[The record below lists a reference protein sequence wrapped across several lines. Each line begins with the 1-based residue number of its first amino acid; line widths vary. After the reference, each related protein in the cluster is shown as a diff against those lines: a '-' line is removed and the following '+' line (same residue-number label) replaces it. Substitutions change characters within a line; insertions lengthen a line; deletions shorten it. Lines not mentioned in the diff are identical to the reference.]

1 MPQIEFINVSKEY
14 DPGKKVLDDVTFKVE
29 PGEFMFVVGPSG
41 AGKSTIIKLLTK
53 EEMPEVGDILFN
65 GESILNILKES
76 VPDLRRKIG
85 VVFQDFRL
93 LDSKTVFD
101 NVAVALEVADS
112 SLDEIR
118 SIVPNVLNMVGL
130 TDKMFKYPRQLS
142 GGEKQKVAIAR
153 ALAHE
158 PDVILA
164 DEPTGMIDPDSVNDV
179 LEVLEKINS
188 LGTTILMATHDQE
201 IVNAMKKR
209 VLRIE
214 RGQVISDKK
223 GGKYRG

>member
-112 SLDEIR
+112 NLDEIR

-164 DEPTGMIDPDSVNDV
+164 DEPTGMIDPDSVDDV